1 MVQMN
6 FAAEEILQAHKA
18 LTALPLSMNNAREL
32 GGIRLRDGRHVR
44 RGLLLR
50 STQLSDATAED
61 IRRLRE
67 DYHLS
72 LILDMRDDD
81 EIRQSP
87 DPEIP
92 GVRWVQIPIIDF
104 EEMKRSIAARVQGH
118 RDDIPKVDPDNFG
131 WEQVVEQM
139 IYLLREELRTGQKSA
154 GLNESYSDYLK
165 GKLGREKLGLF
176 FHELAAND
184 RGAALWHCFT
194 GKDRTGIAAGLILE
208 VLGADYETIAADY
221 EVSNLYFA
229 ERIAGM
235 EAMLRGRG
243 VEEEILPPILG
254 MAGVY
259 RPMLDKAW
267 QYMND
272 NWGSPVGYLKQACG
286 VSEEELAILRE
297 RYIED

>member
-6 FAAEEILQAHKA
+6 FTAEERLQAHKA

-32 GGIRLRDGRHVR
+32 GGIRLKDGRHVR

-50 STQLSDATAED
+50 TTQLNGATEED
-61 IRRLRE
+61 LRRLRE
-67 DYHLS
+67 DYRLS
-72 LILDMRDDD
+72 LILDMRDED
-81 EIRQSP
+81 EIRQAP

-92 GVRWVQIPIIDF
+92 GAKWVQIPIIDF
-104 EEMKRSIAARVQGH
+104 EEMKQNIAARVQGH
-118 RDDIPKVDPDNFG
+118 RDDIPRVDPENFS
-131 WEQVVEQM
+131 WETVVEQM

-154 GLNESYSDYLK
+154 GLNESYADYLK

-208 VLGADYETIAADY
+208 VLGADYDTIAADY

-229 ERIAGM
+229 DRIAGM
-235 EAMLRGRG
+235 EAMLRARG

-259 RPMLDKAW
+259 RPMMDTAW
-267 QYMND
+267 QYMYD
-272 NWGSPVGYLKQACG
+272 SWGSPVGYLKEACG
-286 VSEEELAILRE
+286 VTEEELEILRR
-297 RYIED
+297 RYIE